1 MRSLATK
8 INSEIISRDRL
19 ALTVLIGILAIA
31 LFLRVLYLLNQD
43 RMAIPV
49 RHPDTYLYD
58 MIPRHLLAGDG
69 YVGENYLIVQKGK
82 PTAFY
87 GPVYPL
93 FVAVIYWL
101 FGYSFRYI
109 QIAQILVSIATCYLV
124 YASGRLLYGR
134 RAGLLTA
141 ALFAVYPELV
151 AYPSAVL
158 SETLFIFLEVLFVY
172 LMARALSSDRP
183 GAAIFA
189 IAGGELAIAFLC
201 RQVIALAPLT
211 LLPFA
216 VWRYRDCGFAWIS
229 KRAVA
234 FALAA
239 AIVIVPWSIRN
250 YYALGTLSPGTTTG
264 GVTFWWGN
272 NTDRRGMDL
281 PTALSEVKRKH
292 PGLSEIEMNSLLYK
306 LGVEEIAKKGP
317 WGMARLLWSK
327 WGKIWMPYLF
337 YEGKWRTLGLA
348 QYAVIY
354 ALLAAGLYGSI
365 ALVRKSA
372 GTLAVTAVLVSG
384 IAVHLMTIGNSRY
397 SLPFMPL
404 LMITS
409 APVFISVARWAAAR
423 ARGMRSAMFISAA

>member
-172 LMARALSSDRP
+172 LIVLARRFSPSPAASWLLRSFAARSSR
-183 GAAIFA
+183 
-189 IAGGELAIAFLC
+189 
-201 RQVIALAPLT
+201 
-211 LLPFA
+211 
-216 VWRYRDCGFAWIS
+216 
-229 KRAVA
+229 
-234 FALAA
+234 
-239 AIVIVPWSIRN
+239 
-250 YYALGTLSPGTTTG
+250 
-264 GVTFWWGN
+264 
-272 NTDRRGMDL
+272 
-281 PTALSEVKRKH
+281 
-292 PGLSEIEMNSLLYK
+292 
-306 LGVEEIAKKGP
+306 
-317 WGMARLLWSK
+317 
-327 WGKIWMPYLF
+327 
-337 YEGKWRTLGLA
+337 
-348 QYAVIY
+348 
-354 ALLAAGLYGSI
+354 
-365 ALVRKSA
+365 
-372 GTLAVTAVLVSG
+372 
-384 IAVHLMTIGNSRY
+384 
-397 SLPFMPL
+397 SLP
-404 LMITS
+404 
-409 APVFISVARWAAAR
+409 
-423 ARGMRSAMFISAA
+423 